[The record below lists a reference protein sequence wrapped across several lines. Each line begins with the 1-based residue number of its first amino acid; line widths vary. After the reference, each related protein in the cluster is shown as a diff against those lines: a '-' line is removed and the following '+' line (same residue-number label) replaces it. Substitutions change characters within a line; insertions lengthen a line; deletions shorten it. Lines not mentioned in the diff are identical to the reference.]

1 MTLVETIKRYID
13 NAEYERTHGNL
24 QGCLEFKQLAEW
36 LKELKRFREQTRWI
50 PVSERLPEKTGRY
63 LCTVGAEYRNPREMY
78 YAPQEWANKSDAATW
93 RSIDGSYVYDW
104 FVKAW
109 MPLPEPYKET
119 EDRK

>member
-1 MTLVETIKRYID
+1 MKGLFIPEIT
-13 NAEYERTHGNL
+13 AEMFRN
-24 QGCLEFKQLAEW
+24 GCLESIEALMAEG
-36 LKELKRFREQTRWI
+36 EIYDIEYSRWI
-50 PVSERLPEKTGRY
+50 PVSERLPKKTGRY

-78 YAPQEWANKSDAATW
+78 YAPQEWANKSDDATW

-119 EDRK
+119 EE

>member
-1 MTLVETIKRYID
+1 MAKLPTYEEMAKEVAEKALDEYIYKGKTLR
-13 NAEYERTHGNL
+13 
-24 QGCLEFKQLAEW
+24 EW
-36 LKELKRFREQTRWI
+36 VDILRQTRWI
-50 PVSERLPEKTGRY
+50 PVSERLPKKTGRY

-78 YAPQEWANKSDAATW
+78 YAPQEWANKSDDATW

-119 EDRK
+119 EE